1 MPAKIRRSH
10 NCVYMG
16 GNLLD
21 LGRWRDGPCRWVRH
35 TVHTALYT
43 LYSLYRWVR
52 HTVDCLCEK
61 VPDHLQGNLT
71 DPVPILDLESRV
83 LGDDWTEDYEYKLVS
98 YISPK

>member
-1 MPAKIRRSH
+1 MVPAKIRRSH

-35 TVHTALYT
+35 TV
-43 LYSLYRWVR
+43 
-52 HTVDCLCEK
+52 DCLCEK

-71 DPVPILDLESRV
+71 DPVPILELESKV
-83 LGDDWTEDYEYKLVS
+83 LGDDWTEDYEYKLS
-98 YISPK
+98 NDANRADMQK